1 MEPAQALAELKELSS
16 QVERAVVLRGDGSV
30 LAATDDGAAAD
41 SLARTAL
48 ELVAAAFELRS
59 KPEQVTRVEVELED
73 GAVFVL
79 CEGGRTIAA
88 TTGPQPT
95 AGLVVYDLR
104 TCLYSIDEAKP
115 KRQRKP
121 KEPEPQPEAEPESE
135 PELES

>member
-1 MEPAQALAELKELSS
+1 VEAAQALAELKELSS
-16 QVERAVVLRGDGSV
+16 QVERAVVLRGDGSI
-30 LAATDDGAAAD
+30 LAATVEGAAAD

-59 KPEQVTRVEVELED
+59 APEQVTRVEVELED

-104 TCLYSIDEAKP
+104 TCLHSIDEKP

-121 KEPEPQPEAEPESE
+121 KEPEAGA
-135 PELES
+135 